1 MSQSNAQGLPNQKI
15 PYSKKTESW
24 QQECIDYYIERVGVG
39 GQDGMR
45 NKYERMNIAYGLYDS
60 EFDKSDFKYVTDPY
74 DVGDTFPANI
84 QNYNIIRPKVDLLV
98 GEESKR
104 PDDFRVIQ
112 TNYDVVST
120 VQEEYK
126 STLMQAINAELK
138 GEEYPV
144 TLQDIQK
151 YMKYDYKTIA
161 EEVGYNLLKHL
172 KERLNTKNEFL
183 KGWFDAQAARMEI
196 YYTGAINGEPVVERV
211 DPRDCDFDIDA
222 TTDFI
227 DQKNWFRRSFY
238 MSPYALYDRLRDLL
252 DEKDLDKMLNMISQG
267 GTTSAQSRLSAGRA
281 DGGIRWSENLGN
293 RFMGGG
299 GHRDT
304 PTEELYCAHVVWRS
318 YTRIGFLTVPK
329 EDGTIDTVVVDET
342 YVAMP
347 DDIIEWEWVIEV
359 WEGYKI
365 GEDLYKARP
374 IPYQHRSLETINDNR
389 LPYTGVVYN
398 ATNAYGKSLIEVMK
412 PLQYMYMVIW
422 YRIEL
427 AIAKDKGSI
436 LNMDITQ
443 IPKKYGIDIDKWLHY
458 LNALGINFIN
468 PYEEGWDVPGREGGK
483 MAPFNQISAQNL
495 STIQTIDSYIQLL
508 EKIETMIGEVVGIT
522 KQREGSIAT
531 RELVGNVER
540 AVQQSSHITE
550 PLFWLHNQCKR
561 RVYNLLMNVAQ
572 HQYSNT
578 DKRKLQFI
586 LSDGARKFLDISDDF
601 IYADLDIFVSDST
614 KDSMNIEALK
624 SLLQPAMQNGA
635 TILDAA
641 EIITADNM
649 SVIKGKLKD
658 IEERRMQM
666 VQQQQ
671 QQESM
676 MAEQEMM
683 LEQQKNDADYEL
695 KSEELRIKE
704 EDSIRKAEVTLEVA
718 MIGAENKGEAT
729 PEDNSFAESLEKQKM
744 RLEETKVR
752 RDAEL
757 KERAQRETERKNKM
771 QEKQKE
777 TELSIRRIQARK
789 KPTTSKK

>member
-1 MSQSNAQGLPNQKI
+1 MSQSNAKGLPNQKI
-15 PYSKKTESW
+15 PFAQKNESW
-24 QQECIDYYIERVGVG
+24 QQDTIDYYIERVGVG
-39 GQDGMR
+39 GSDGQR
-45 NKYERMNIAYGLYDS
+45 DRYQRMDIAYGLYDS
-60 EFDKSDFKYVTDPY
+60 EFDKNDFKYVTDPY

-126 STLMQAINAELK
+126 ARLMEVINANLK
-138 GEEYPV
+138 GEEYPI
-144 TLQDIQK
+144 TLQDVQK
-151 YMKYDYKTIA
+151 YMKYNYKTIS
-161 EEVGYNLLKHL
+161 EEVAYSLLKHL
-172 KERLNTKNEFL
+172 KESLNIKHEFL

-196 YYTGAINGEPVVERV
+196 YYTGTINGEPVVERM
-211 DPRDCDFDIDA
+211 DPRDCDFDIDS

-227 DQKNWFRRSFY
+227 DQKNWFKRSFY

-252 DEKDLDKMLNMISQG
+252 DEDDLDTMLSMVSQG
-267 GTTSAQSRLSAGRA
+267 GKSSRAGKLSANN
-281 DGGIRWSENLGN
+281 DGGIRWSENLAN

-299 GHRDT
+299 NKVAAS
-304 PTEELYCAHVVWRS
+304 EELYCHHVTWRS
-318 YTRIGFLTVPK
+318 FAKIGFLMIPS
-329 EDGTIDTVVVDET
+329 EDGTMETVVVDET
-342 YVAMP
+342 YKPMP
-347 DDIIEWEWVIEV
+347 DDIIEWEQVTEI

-398 ATNAYGKSLIEVMK
+398 STNAYGKSLIEVMK

-427 AIAKDKGSI
+427 SIAKDKGAI

-443 IPKKYGIDIDKWLHY
+443 IPKKYGMDIDRWLHY

-483 MAPFNQISAQNL
+483 MAPFNQISAQDL
-495 STIQTIDSYIQLL
+495 STISTIDKYIQLL
-508 EKIETMIGEVVGIT
+508 EKIESMIGEVVGIT

-540 AVQQSSHITE
+540 SVQQSSHITE

-561 RVYNLLMNVAQ
+561 RVYNMLINVAQ

-586 LSDGARKFLDISDDF
+586 LSDGARTFLDITEEF
-601 IYADLDIFVSDST
+601 IYADMDIFVGDST
-614 KDSMNIEALK
+614 KDAQNIEALK

-641 EIITADNM
+641 EILTADNM
-649 SVIKGKLKD
+649 SVIKAKLQD
-658 IEERRMQM
+658 IEDRRMEM

-671 QQESM
+671 QQEAM
-676 MAEQEMM
+676 LAEQENAM
-683 LEQQKNDADYEL
+683 EQQRVEDEYTL
-695 KSEELRIKE
+695 KSEDLRIKE
-704 EDSIRKAEVTLEVA
+704 DDSIRKAETALEIA
-718 MIGAENKGEAT
+718 MMQNENNEGS
-729 PEDNSFAESLEKQKM
+729 EDNSMQESLERQRLKM
-744 RLEETKVR
+744 DEEKAR
-752 RDAEL
+752 RDTALAE
-757 KERAQRETERKNKM
+757 RSQRETERKNKM
-771 QEKQKE
+771 AEKQKDI
-777 TELSIRRIQARK
+777 ELSIRRIQAKK
-789 KPTTSKK
+789 KPTTTKK

>member
-1 MSQSNAQGLPNQKI
+1 MSQNNANGLPNQKI
-15 PYSKKTESW
+15 SFKQKTESW
-24 QQECIDYYIERVGVG
+24 QQDTIDYYIGRVGVG
-39 GQDGMR
+39 GEDSFHNR
-45 NKYERMNIAYGLYDS
+45 YERMNIAYGLYDS
-60 EFDKSDFKYVTDPY
+60 EFDKNDFKYVTDPY

-120 VQEEYK
+120 IQEEYK
-126 STLMQAINAELK
+126 QRLMQVINANLK
-138 GEEYPV
+138 GEEFPI
-144 TLQDIQK
+144 TMQDVQK
-151 YMKYDYKTIA
+151 YMKYNYKTTSEEIA
-161 EEVGYNLLKHL
+161 YNLLKHL
-172 KERLNTKNEFL
+172 RESLNIKNEFL

-196 YYTGAINGEPVVERV
+196 YYTGTINGEPVVERV
-211 DPRDCDFDIDA
+211 DPRDCDFDIDS

-252 DEKDLDKMLNMISQG
+252 DEKDLDKMLDMISQG
-267 GTTSAQSRLSAGRA
+267 GPTSSSSKLSASK
-281 DGGIRWSENLGN
+281 DGGIRWSENLAN
-293 RFMGGG
+293 RFMGTGNKPSASE
-299 GHRDT
+299 D
-304 PTEELYCAHVVWRS
+304 LYCEHVVWRS
-318 YTRIGFLTVPK
+318 FTRIGFLSVPQ
-329 EDGTIDTVVVDET
+329 EDGSMETVVVDET
-342 YVAMP
+342 YQEMP
-347 DDIIEWEWVIEV
+347 DDIIEWEWVSEI

-374 IPYQHRSLETINDNR
+374 IPYQHRSMETINDNR

-398 ATNAYGKSLIEVMK
+398 ATNAYGKSLIELMK

-427 AIAKDKGSI
+427 AIAKDKGAI

-495 STIQTIDSYIQLL
+495 STITTIDSYIQLL
-508 EKIETMIGEVVGIT
+508 DKIETMVGEIVGIT
-522 KQREGSIAT
+522 KQREGSIST

-550 PLFWLHNQCKR
+550 PLFWIHNQAKR
-561 RVYNLLMNVAQ
+561 RVYNMLINIAQ

-578 DKRKLQFI
+578 DKRKLQFV
-586 LSDGARKFLDISDDF
+586 LSDGARAFLDITEDF
-601 IYADLDIFVSDST
+601 IYADMDIFVSDST
-614 KDSMNIEALK
+614 KDAMNIESLK

-641 EIITADNM
+641 EILTADNM
-649 SVIKGKLKD
+649 SMIKKKLSD

-671 QQESM
+671 EQEAA
-676 MAEQEMM
+676 MAEQELM
-683 LEQQKNDADYEL
+683 LEQEKAEDEYNL
-695 KSEELRIKE
+695 RLEEIRVKE
-704 EDSIRKAEVTLEVA
+704 EDSIRKAETALQVA
-718 MIGAENKGEAT
+718 MMQAESNFEGS
-729 PEDNSFAESLEKQKM
+729 PEDNGFAESLEKQKM
-744 RLEETKVR
+744 KLEETKAR

-757 KERAQRETERKNKM
+757 KERAQRETERKNKKA
-771 QEKQKE
+771 EEQKE
-777 TELSIRRIQARK
+777 KELSIRRIQARK
-789 KPTTSKK
+789 KPTTKK